1 LIQISKKEETTDLSA
16 SEMLI
21 QVINL
26 ARRPDRLA
34 WVSAELKRAGLSFEI
49 QVAVDGQLETLNS
62 EFISKG
68 AIGCW
73 KSHVNSMRRLVE
85 TNASFGLILEDD
97 AVIGPEVNGL
107 FLAEMMDL
115 MRRNQLDIL
124 QIGFIDSQYSISL
137 KSARSGT
144 LEFLIDLLK
153 RRGVKDSSGF
163 RIVTGEFRS
172 GSHAYIVSARLATEI
187 SATSSEPPLVPWDDY
202 LGMLAKG
209 QMHRGI
215 RVARLVKN
223 VSPQRS
229 HQIDSMRVDSD
240 VYPSE
245 S

>member
-1 LIQISKKEETTDLSA
+1 MTNLNA
-16 SEMLI
+16 SGMLI

-26 ARRPDRLA
+26 ERRPDRLA
-34 WVSAELKRAGLSFEI
+34 SLRTELQRGGLSFEI
-49 QVAVDGQLETLNS
+49 QVAVDGQLERLDS

-73 KSHVNSMRRLVE
+73 KSHINSMKRLVE

-97 AVIGPEVNGL
+97 AVIGPEVNVL
-107 FLAEMMDL
+107 FLEEMLEL
-115 MRRNQLDIL
+115 MGRNQLDIL

-137 KSARSGT
+137 KSARSGV

-172 GSHAYIVSARLATEI
+172 GSHAYIVSARLAKEF
-187 SATSSEPPLVPWDDY
+187 SATASVPPLLPWDDY
-202 LGMLAKG
+202 LGILAKT

-215 RVARLVKN
+215 KIARLVN
-223 VSPQRS
+223 NIAPQRS
-229 HQIDSMRVDSD
+229 HQIDGMGVDSD
-240 VYPSE
+240 VYPRE